1 MAFHCRVDDGAIFQK
16 GSGHPDPTLY
26 KKLLFFTQTEYL
38 ELADQLSAY
47 VVKLLDKVR
56 GHDELEI
63 VINKTGRDS
72 ELETYERLSR
82 FKLAIRYN
90 EKKVS
95 GFVVMVL
102 HKVKGHN
109 ER

>member
-1 MAFHCRVDDGAIFQK
+1 MCFC
-16 GSGHPDPTLY
+16 
-26 KKLLFFTQTEYL
+26 FTQTEYL

-72 ELETYERLSR
+72 EIETYERLSR

-90 EKKVS
+90 EKKVIIS
-95 GFVVMVL
+95 DSVVMVL
-102 HKVKGHN
+102 DKVKGHN
-109 ER
+109 KREMLINKTGRDC

>member
-1 MAFHCRVDDGAIFQK
+1 MWHKAYFQRND
-16 GSGHPDPTLY
+16 SFILW
-26 KKLLFFTQTEYL
+26 QTEYL

-56 GHDELEI
+56 GHDELEM

-72 ELETYERLSR
+72 EVETYERLAR

-95 GFVVMVL
+95 FIL
-102 HKVKGHN
+102 WQLRRRHKVYLHDTI
-109 ER
+109 